1 MVKITELKDRG
12 ELIGRLEEESLLEV
26 IEHIV
31 QIKSPIYFWIRY
43 FGEEGHF
50 YFREGKMVYA
60 ESRSL
65 RAKQSAY
72 HLLAFRGGIFRI
84 SRAGI
89 PGTEN
94 VDISWTDF
102 KNNFLEE
109 INKLVLNFIPDLE
122 GKLALCLTDFRFKEI
137 FSHFEPGAKEIYDLL
152 QKIFKA
158 GLGANYKSLVRGVS
172 EELVEEKGEVF
183 VAVNYIPELRYFLAL
198 AGERGE
204 KEIVLEWVKY
214 QFVPKLKEAVS
225 IALRRS
231 DRLIRKAGVLA
242 VIPEK
247 VLSEE
252 ISSSLSSAGFKLWL
266 CQDGFEALVRTEDY
280 APDVIILFSE
290 LARMSASEIY
300 QRLKQKERSQH
311 IPIIC
316 LVEPE
321 KRKQAQSQRCGDLYL
336 DLPFSGKKL
345 VKLVEN
351 LLELK

>member
-12 ELIGRLEEESLLEV
+12 EIIGRLEEESLLEV

-50 YFREGKMVYA
+50 YFREGRMVYA
-60 ESRSL
+60 GSRSL

-84 SRAGI
+84 TRAEI
-89 PGTEN
+89 PGSEN
-94 VDISWTDF
+94 VDISWTEF
-102 KNNFLEE
+102 QKNFLEE
-109 INKLVLNFIPDLE
+109 INQLVLNFIPDLE
-122 GKLALCLTDFRFKEI
+122 GKFALRLTDFRFKEI
-137 FSHFEPGAKEIYDLL
+137 FSHLEPQAKELSNLL

-172 EELVEEKGEVF
+172 EEVIEEQGEIF
-183 VAVNYIPELRYFLAL
+183 AVINYIPELRYFLAV

-204 KEIVLEWVKY
+204 KELISEWLKY
-214 QFVPKLKEAVS
+214 QFVPRLKEAVS

-231 DRLIRKAGVLA
+231 DRLVQRAGVIVVA
-242 VIPEK
+242 EDP

-252 ISSSLSSAGFKLWL
+252 ISSALSSAGFKVWL

-280 APDVIILFSE
+280 APDVIILSSE
-290 LARMSASEIY
+290 LARMSAGELFK
-300 QRLKQKERSQH
+300 RLKQKERSQH

-321 KRKQAQSQRCGDLYL
+321 KRKHAQSQTCGDIYL